1 MVSQPMGIPSTDID
15 PRAHGSV
22 WRELLNKMSW
32 TIGSVY
38 GVPYSR
44 TDSEPRQQAL
54 VLARL
59 LLADQGYP
67 RDMKKK

>member
-1 MVSQPMGIPSTDID
+1 VVQEPMGLTSAEID

-22 WRELLNKMSW
+22 WRELLNKLSW

-38 GVPYSR
+38 GVSYSR
-44 TDSEPRQQAL
+44 TDSIPREQAL

-59 LLADQGYP
+59 LLENQGYP
-67 RDMKKK
+67 RAMKRK